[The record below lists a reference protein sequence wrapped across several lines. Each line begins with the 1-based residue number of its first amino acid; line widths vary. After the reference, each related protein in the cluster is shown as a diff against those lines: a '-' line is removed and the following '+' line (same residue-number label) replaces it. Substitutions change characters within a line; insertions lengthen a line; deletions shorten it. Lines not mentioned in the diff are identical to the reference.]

1 MQLLLSTARKG
12 PTVRWVCQSCRGV
25 KQATRI
31 PLHKYTS
38 LSRASQQLRKGG
50 PARTRFAPSPTGY
63 LHLGSLRT
71 ALFNYLVARATGG
84 QFLLRIEDTDQKR
97 TIEDA
102 EERLFQDLEWAGIKW
117 DEGPKRGG
125 PYGPYK
131 QSERTAIYREHTEIL
146 LESGSAYRCFC
157 TSERLH
163 TLASHRA
170 RLGLPPDYDRACTH
184 VSKAE
189 SDDRASKG
197 ESHVIRLKVPDQYPV
212 FHDLVYGIVRRRRE
226 DVIRGDVTPPPPP
239 GGIGVFGSFDD
250 PILLKSDGFPTY
262 HLANV
267 VDDHLM
273 AITHVIR
280 GTEWMPSTPKHL
292 ALYEAFGWE
301 PPKFAHVGLLLNKD
315 RQKLSKRHGSQD
327 IATYRKMGIFP
338 ETLTNYVALLGWSH
352 NVGRDVMS
360 MEELIH
366 NASMKYTRG
375 DTIVGF
381 EKLSFLQK
389 RHATRY
395 ASYPAESANPLHS
408 LTHLAVKPIVAY
420 LDERLAPGRYPIY
433 AAIAQGQAR
442 EDYVRQILYADAQNY
457 LNPADFIQRNEYIFT
472 TPTEARLR
480 EKMPLFK
487 LHKVPSGVPFVPA
500 QKTITLFTSLSAIP
514 DEDWKL
520 AAVRERLAWIIK
532 QGTDVSIAALN
543 EAQGRSV
550 DQRTDELEKVVQKSW
565 GKLVHG
571 YLRWAI
577 TAGQPGPDGAETMV
591 ILGRDETIKRLK
603 LADAVMRKTWKEQA
617 EKENEVVYEVDKD
630 WI

>member
-1 MQLLLSTARKG
+1 MRLLLSTAKKA
-12 PTVRWVCQSCRGV
+12 PSVRWVCQSCRGV
-25 KQATRI
+25 KQATKI

-38 LSRASQQLRKGG
+38 LSKASQELRKGG

-71 ALFNYLVARATGG
+71 ALFNYLIARATGG

-102 EERLFQDLEWAGIKW
+102 EERLYQDLEWAGIEW

-131 QSERTAIYREHTEIL
+131 QSERTAIYREHTEKL
-146 LESGSAYRCFC
+146 LASGNAYRCFC

-170 RLGLPPDYDRACTH
+170 TLGLPPDYDRACTH

-189 SDDRASKG
+189 SDDRAIKG
-197 ESHVIRLKVPDQYPV
+197 ESHVIRLKVPDKYPV
-212 FHDLVYGIVRRRRE
+212 FQDLVYGIVRQRRE
-226 DVIRGDVTPPPPP
+226 DVTPLPSP

-280 GTEWMPSTPKHL
+280 GSEWMSSTPKHL

-327 IATYRKMGIFP
+327 IATYREMGIFP

-366 NASMKYTRG
+366 NAR
-375 DTIVGF
+375 F
-381 EKLSFLQK
+381 EKLNFLQK

-395 ASYPAESANPLHS
+395 ASYPAESAKPLHS

-420 LDERLAPGRYPIY
+420 LDERLAHGRYPIY

-442 EDYVRQILYADAQNY
+442 EDFVRQILNADAQNY
-457 LNPADFIQRNEYIFT
+457 LNPADFIQRNEYMFA

-480 EKMPLFK
+480 EKVPLFK
-487 LHKVPSGVPFVPA
+487 LHNVPSGVPFVPE

-550 DQRTDELEKVVQKSW
+550 DRRTDELEKVVQKSW

-603 LADAVMRKTWKEQA
+603 LADAVIRKTWKKQA
-617 EKENEVVYEVDKD
+617 EKENKAEYEVDSD